1 MGTLNWHSKLA
12 TRNEVYGEGSL
23 FTQGSGLA
31 LLSFPTTPGTSP
43 TPAWGLSV
51 MSPLQTGS
59 QERLSSW
66 DTCRLSLPPGV
77 RRVPAEILVGDAN
90 ANETQLLFCQVPT
103 GPKMGMY

>member
-51 MSPLQTGS
+51 MSPLQS
-59 QERLSSW
+59 LDNWLELFVWMYVIRL
-66 DTCRLSLPPGV
+66 L
-77 RRVPAEILVGDAN
+77 
-90 ANETQLLFCQVPT
+90 
-103 GPKMGMY
+103 